1 MTGVQTCALPIYSR
15 FGADLF
21 NNAVKHCNEYKELI
35 EKFVNTSRWDAD
47 RLAFMD
53 IVIMITAITEIINY
67 PSIPLA
73 VSFNEYIEIA
83 NYYSTP
89 RSGAFINGILY
100 SVTKH
105 LKEEGTL
112 LKA

>member
-1 MTGVQTCALPIYSR
+1 MSTPP
-15 FGADLF
+15 
-21 NNAVKHCNEYKELI
+21 
-35 EKFVNTSRWDAD
+35 RWDAD